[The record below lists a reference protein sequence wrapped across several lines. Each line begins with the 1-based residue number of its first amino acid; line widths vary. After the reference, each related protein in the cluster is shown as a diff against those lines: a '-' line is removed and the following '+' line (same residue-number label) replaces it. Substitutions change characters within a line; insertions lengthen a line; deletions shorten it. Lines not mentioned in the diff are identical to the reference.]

1 MNKALGRMAVVL
13 VWLGV
18 VLLGADAGPTSPSQ
32 LTITSKDSG
41 KTFSVTVGQRLTVDL
56 HIEGGFQGMTP
67 EFDPAILALLGQSL
81 KSFTGPQGPGIS
93 VQVTY
98 EFVVRKE
105 GQTDLTILMKGSGE
119 KIGQAKPYL
128 KVKIV
133 ASPGKRI

>member
-1 MNKALGRMAVVL
+1 MNKSLGKMAVL

-18 VLLGADAGPTSPSQ
+18 VLLGSGTGLTLPPQ
-32 LTITSKDSG
+32 LTITGNDSG

-56 HIEGGFQGMTP
+56 HIEGDFQRMTP
-67 EFDPAILALLGQSL
+67 EFDPLILALLGQSL
-81 KSFTGPQGPGIS
+81 KSFTGRQGQEIS

-105 GQTDLTILMKGSGE
+105 GQTDLTILMKGFGE
-119 KIGQAKPYL
+119 KIGQARPYL

-133 ASPGKRI
+133 ASPGQRI